1 MKITR
6 EQLKQIIK
14 EELEEG
20 GYAGHYTG
28 GGKSAASQLSGIG
41 FEIDDL
47 INKTTRLLIDTEMD
61 ADMKSTAIDIVGHI
75 RDDVKKRYR
84 QLAYYVQGATKK
96 GPSAKEKE
104 LDEADSDKKG
114 PDDIVAR
121 FPSSRPGEPDQ
132 VIYRWQ
138 QEEFDE
144 RERALKAFNKRK
156 KK

>member
-14 EELEEG
+14 EELEEVASNRAEPATEYELYSEFLAVTRQLQEFRDNLDFAMG
-20 GYAGHYTG
+20 LTA
-28 GGKSAASQLSGIG
+28 SATRQSQLSDEVYEMIQKASFALNDARTKFAQEIG
-41 FEIDDL
+41 QDPAPELRPVREKDE
-47 INKTTRLLIDTEMD
+47 K
-61 ADMKSTAIDIVGHI
+61 KS
-75 RDDVKKRYR
+75 
-84 QLAYYVQGATKK
+84 
-96 GPSAKEKE
+96 
-104 LDEADSDKKG
+104 

>member
-14 EELEEG
+14 EELEE
-20 GYAGHYTG
+20 
-28 GGKSAASQLSGIG
+28 
-41 FEIDDL
+41 
-47 INKTTRLLIDTEMD
+47 
-61 ADMKSTAIDIVGHI
+61 
-75 RDDVKKRYR
+75 
-84 QLAYYVQGATKK
+84 ATKK
-96 GPSAKEKE
+96 S
-104 LDEADSDKKG
+104 

>member
-1 MKITR
+1 MKITKA
-6 EQLKQIIK
+6 QLKQIIK
-14 EELEEG
+14 EELKEVASRRAEPATEYELYSEFLAITKQLQEFRDNLDFAMG
-20 GYAGHYTG
+20 LTA
-28 GGKSAASQLSGIG
+28 SATRQSQLSDEVYEMIRKASFALDTARTKFAQEIG
-41 FEIDDL
+41 QDPAPELRPVSEKDE
-47 INKTTRLLIDTEMD
+47 K
-61 ADMKSTAIDIVGHI
+61 KS
-75 RDDVKKRYR
+75 
-84 QLAYYVQGATKK
+84 
-96 GPSAKEKE
+96 
-104 LDEADSDKKG
+104 